1 MDSEDES
8 DLLIAARRADQQGGN
23 PLFSVDMERVRA
35 PRSFHRG
42 VAIQMQ
48 VRFSLQR
55 LRQRNGEY
63 QGEAVAEAFHQGL
76 INFIRDPRNGIVNPQ
91 DYSMSMAIH
100 HSTGTRTWTSCPRVP
115 LSEWI
120 QGYPLTRQWL
130 ERLAKQLNSA
140 ENFDAASGDFYA
152 ELSFFK
158 TQQRGGRPAKNKPG
172 NKSFEQLLKKKSVI
186 TIKNK
191 HDLCFSRALVSAKA
205 FDKTLSIKRF
215 LKDKDCRVIL
225 RTNCIKKPGFLRE
238 CAGCQ
243 KYSECKTI
251 LVLKGTRLKSMKES
265 VVRYGIVTRRLILRL
280 KSCVC

>member
-1 MDSEDES
+1 
-8 DLLIAARRADQQGGN
+8 
-23 PLFSVDMERVRA
+23 
-35 PRSFHRG
+35 
-42 VAIQMQ
+42 
-48 VRFSLQR
+48 
-55 LRQRNGEY
+55 
-63 QGEAVAEAFHQGL
+63 
-76 INFIRDPRNGIVNPQ
+76 
-91 DYSMSMAIH
+91 MSMAIH

-120 QGYPLTRQWL
+120 QGSPLTRQWL

-205 FDKTLSIKRF
+205 FVDQDPQYQTIFKGQGLPGYLAYKLHQETGVPEGMCGLPEIQRMQDHLGPQGYQIKIYEGVCGALWYCDPSFDSAPKKLCLLKVQQHFDGLRSVPALVNKTYYCHRCNKGYNQENAEHHNCSHQNC
-215 LKDKDCRVIL
+215 DMCRRKNGNALI
-225 RTNCIKKPGFLRE
+225 IKKESLPMSTAMIAVGPFTV
-238 CAGCQ
+238 
-243 KYSECKTI
+243 KT
-251 LVLKGTRLKSMKES
+251 VLPLTRKVY
-265 VVRYGIVTRRLILRL
+265 VV
-280 KSCVC
+280 C